1 MTVLCPV
8 SEIIGGRAIYFTAK
22 GKNMKIKVSLGI
34 TIGLMA
40 ITAAVTFIIT
50 SNVTLEMFNDK
61 IKSVSEKQEFYSK
74 LSEID
79 TYSRTHFI
87 GEIDETK
94 LIDGMVSGY
103 IDGIGDVYAEYLTAE
118 SYAARLTE
126 KTGESVWLG
135 FNYEKEPGGY
145 IKITEV
151 PAGTSAEE
159 SGLLA
164 GDIITAVNN
173 TDVIAFEGGYD
184 EAVSLFKCEEGTRVK
199 LYVKRTND
207 DGSNDFIT
215 YNVTAQRSE
224 KVTVTGRM
232 INGIG
237 YIRITSFTDKT
248 HSQLKAKLDELISQG
263 AAGLV
268 FDMRNNTGGD
278 TENLRKCLDHIVG
291 AGTAVVAEYTNGKTE
306 DIVVCTESEEIKMP
320 MSVIVNQNTAGTSEL
335 FALVLSEKAAA
346 HTVGKTTAGK
356 GYLQTAYTCSDGSVV
371 MLSTADLR
379 TEKGESFNGIGV
391 KPEFDVSLSSDIDLN
406 TISEEAAVLTDAQLI
421 KALEVTV
428 PDEAVQNVNAVSE

>member
-1 MTVLCPV
+1 
-8 SEIIGGRAIYFTAK
+8 
-22 GKNMKIKVSLGI
+22 MKIKVSLGI

-50 SNVTLEMFNDK
+50 SNVTLDMFNNK

-79 TYSRTHFI
+79 TYSRTHYI
-87 GEIDETK
+87 GEIDEAK
-94 LIDGMVSGY
+94 LIEGMVQGY
-103 IDGIGDVYAEYLTAE
+103 IGGVGDGYAEYLTAE
-118 SYAARLTE
+118 DYAKRQSE
-126 KTGESVWLG
+126 QTGVSVWLG

-151 PAGTSAEE
+151 HPGTSAEE
-159 SGLLA
+159 TGLLA

-184 EAVSLFKCEEGTRVK
+184 EATSLFNCEEGTRVK

-207 DGSNDFIT
+207 DGTSDFIT
-215 YNVTAQRSE
+215 YNVVAQRSE
-224 KVTVTGRM
+224 QVTVTGRV
-232 INGIG
+232 IDAIG
-237 YIRITSFTDKT
+237 YIKISSFTDRT
-248 HSQLKAKLDELISQG
+248 ESQLKAKLDELISAG
-263 AAGLV
+263 ASGLI
-268 FDMRNNTGGD
+268 FDLRNNKGGSM
-278 TENLRKCLDHIVG
+278 ESLQKCLDHIIG
-291 AGTAVVAEYTNGKTE
+291 AGTVVTAEYKNGTTE
-306 DIVVCTESEEIKMP
+306 AMVVCTESEEIKMP

-335 FALVLSEKAAA
+335 FAFALADKCAA

-371 MLSTADLR
+371 MLSTAILR
-379 TEKGESFNGIGV
+379 TDNSGDFNGTGL
-391 KPEFDVSLSSDIDLN
+391 KPEFDVALSSEIDLN
-406 TISEEAAVLTDAQLI
+406 RISDEAALLTDAQLI

-428 PDEAVQNVNAVSE
+428 PKETAE

>member
-1 MTVLCPV
+1 
-8 SEIIGGRAIYFTAK
+8 
-22 GKNMKIKVSLGI
+22 MKIKVSLGI

-50 SNVTLEMFNDK
+50 SNVTLDMFNNK

-79 TYSRTHFI
+79 TYSRTHYI

-94 LIDGMVSGY
+94 LIEGMVQGY
-103 IDGIGDVYAEYLTAE
+103 IGGVGDSYAEYLTADD
-118 SYAARLTE
+118 YAKRLNE
-126 KTGESVWLG
+126 QTGVSVWLG

-145 IKITEV
+145 IRITEV
-151 PAGTSAEE
+151 HPGTSAEE

-184 EAVSLFKCEEGTRVK
+184 EAVSLFNCEEGTRVK
-199 LYVKRTND
+199 LYVKRTDD
-207 DGSNDFIT
+207 DGKSDFIT

-224 KVTVTGRM
+224 QVTVTGR
-232 INGIG
+232 IIENIG
-237 YIRITSFTDKT
+237 YIKISAFTDKT
-248 HSQLKAKLDELISQG
+248 ESQLKSKLDELISAG
-263 AAGLV
+263 AMGLV
-268 FDMRNNTGGD
+268 FDLRNNKGGSMD
-278 TENLRKCLDHIVG
+278 MLQKSLDHIIG
-291 AGTAVVAEYTNGKTE
+291 AGVVVTAEYKNGNVENT
-306 DIVVCTESEEIKMP
+306 VVCTESEEIKMP

-335 FALVLSEKAAA
+335 FAFALADKCGA
-346 HTVGKTTAGK
+346 HTVGKTSAGN

-371 MLSTADLR
+371 MLSTAILR
-379 TEKGESFNGIGV
+379 TENSGDFNGVGL
-391 KPEFDVSLSSDIDLN
+391 KPEFDVTLPSDVDLN
-406 TISEEAAVLTDAQLI
+406 TISDEAAVLTDSQLI

-428 PDEAVQNVNAVSE
+428 PKDTAQ